1 MDSPARMPGAPSAP
15 SMRPSLVDPGSNL
28 IWMGALTALMVYE
41 KTGSAGRRVVPLAG
55 VVLLC
60 GAALVLALS
69 PWLPEA
75 VMITN

>member
-1 MDSPARMPGAPSAP
+1 M
-15 SMRPSLVDPGSNL
+15 LVMFATGVANL

-41 KTGSAGRRVVPLAG
+41 KTGSAGRLVVPLAG

-60 GAALVLALS
+60 GAALMLALS